1 MFINKLELKNFKRF
15 TDLTIDLTSAQDE
28 NPPKLVLLIGA
39 NGSGKSCIFDAFEF
53 TNNIVPNK
61 ELLLPSKD
69 TQTGKHKSRSAD
81 LRSIDNDR
89 IIYCSK
95 NKNLRNKFGIEL
107 EFTSHDY
114 FQFNYKGV
122 LWDEQ
127 NGLFD
132 ENSGLWDD
140 IDYSQSNLNTNLKS
154 GNYFYGRSAFRYL
167 PRLSK
172 ETIGQVK
179 QETISQNLDRPK
191 TYIDLDDKRFEND
204 FDFLVTQTVYE
215 IFNSQIPAQEK
226 LDKINNLLSKVNSS
240 LERIFGNN
248 QKTSLKFKEF
258 KTPSGGESAKLL
270 FQKGDSIFHYD
281 LLSAGEKEVVNI
293 IFDLYVREPY
303 FQDAIYFFDEL
314 DLHLNTSLQFDLL
327 KEITENWIPENS
339 QVWVASHSLGFIDY
353 ARQYEKGV
361 IIDFDSLDFDEEQVL
376 KPESK
381 GLKNYEIAVPA
392 NLIQDLFRGKQIF
405 ICENKNDQIF
415 NSLLLAEKL
424 FVGVHDK
431 NSILIEIKKNTN
443 YFALRDRDYL
453 TDEEIQKTREKYKNL
468 FILDYYCLEN
478 YLYYPENLLEL
489 NLKDFNIKDYEQEI
503 INQKNL
509 KKEKIKINHLKDDR
523 KSDLLLKEIQ
533 PDTDYYQF
541 IGESLDS
548 DDFSKLYT
556 FFNMKDFNRKYLEKY
571 QITEEM
577 LSKTNWFKS
586 KISEVLQ

>member
-15 TDLTIDLTSAQDE
+15 TDLTIDLSSPQNETS
-28 NPPKLVLLIGA
+28 PKLVLLIGA
-39 NGSGKSCIFDAFEF
+39 NGSGKSCIFDAFEAIN
-53 TNNIVPNK
+53 TLVLNK
-61 ELLLPSKD
+61 KLLQANEKIPSGYLTGLGLP
-69 TQTGKHKSRSAD
+69 
-81 LRSIDNDR
+81 DND
-89 IIYCSK
+89 YCSK
-95 NKNLRNKFGIEL
+95 KKDIKDKNGYEL
-107 EFTSHDY
+107 IIDFDKEKHFNFHYKSTSETNIVGETRLD
-114 FQFNYKGV
+114 
-122 LWDEQ
+122 
-127 NGLFD
+127 
-132 ENSGLWDD
+132 
-140 IDYSQSNLNTNLKS
+140 TNLEI
-154 GNYFYGRSAFRYL
+154 GNYFYGRSSIRIVPEITKVANPNL
-167 PRLSK
+167 IK
-172 ETIGQVK
+172 ED
-179 QETISQNLDRPK
+179 LDRPQK
-191 TYIDLDDKRFEND
+191 YIQNDIRFIND
-204 FDFLVTQTVYE
+204 VYRYTQNISEALREPVFQGKQADTLQ
-215 IFNSQIPAQEK
+215 IFRTFIEPLNNS
-226 LDKINNLLSKVNSS
+226 LRN
-240 LERIFGNN
+240 IFGEDKQTNIRIIEYQDSTFDN
-248 QKTSLKFKEF
+248 PPNLI
-258 KTPSGGESAKLL
+258 
-270 FQKGDSIFHYD
+270 FQKGDSKISYE
-281 LLSAGEKEVVNI
+281 LLSHGEKQVIILLLNFIVRKEQYNDAI
-293 IFDLYVREPY
+293 IF
-303 FQDAIYFFDEL
+303 IDEM
-314 DLHLNTSLQFDLL
+314 DCHLNTSLQRNLIE
-327 KEITENWIPENS
+327 EIVNLIPDNS
-339 QVWVASHSLGFIDY
+339 QFWTASHSLGFIDY

-453 TDEEIQKTREKYKNL
+453 TDEEIQKTREKYKTL

-478 YLYYPENLLEL
+478 YLYHPENLLEL

-533 PDTDYYQF
+533 PDKNYDQF

-556 FFNMKDFNRKYLEKY
+556 FFNMKDFNRKYTKSSVRNIRSLIGKY
-571 QITEEM
+571 KEF
-577 LSKTNWFKS
+577 SW
-586 KISEVLQ
+586 KIEGV